1 MATHTD
7 RQPLRGLRGE
17 RGETLVEFA
26 FASVL
31 FFTFIFGI
39 LLFGIGVWNYNLVS
53 NLAQEG
59 ARYAAVHGQNSGTPI
74 STTDVA
80 NFVTSRAVNLSPL
93 TVTTPLG
100 APSTKVVGDII
111 HVRVSYTLNLG
122 GGIVPLWNFP
132 VVGNAQM
139 VMTR

>member
-1 MATHTD
+1 MATHTY
-7 RQPLRGLRGE
+7 RQPQSGLRGE

-59 ARYAAVHGQNSGTPI
+59 ARYAAVHGQYSGTPI

-100 APSTKVVGDII
+100 APSTRVVGDII

>member
-1 MATHTD
+1 M
-7 RQPLRGLRGE
+7 
-17 RGETLVEFA
+17 EFA

-39 LLFGIGVWNYNLVS
+39 LLMGIGVWNYNFVS

-59 ARYAAVHGQNSGTPI
+59 ARFAAVHGQYSGTPKT
-74 STTDVA
+74 TTDVA
-80 NFVTSRAVNLSPL
+80 TFVTSRAVNLSPL
-93 TVTTPLG
+93 TVTTPGG
-100 APSTKVVGDII
+100 APGTKIVGDVVQ
-111 HVRVSYTLNLG
+111 VRVSYTLNLG
-122 GGIVPLWNFP
+122 GGIVPTWNFP